1 MIVLPGARVEMEVQ
15 RLELG
20 PQAANEVGNWGV
32 RESGGRDIAKPQ
44 ALLGSILG
52 SKWEPA
58 RRQVVVPGTPL
69 ASQALGHPCGGPAGV
84 TGNQS
89 PDDPAGGEKGCS
101 CGWYWTFGPLLY
113 PPSGIDQAQVP
124 AGFMVPQQEA
134 R

>member
-15 RLELG
+15 WLELG

-58 RRQVVVPGTPL
+58 RRQVVVPVTPL
-69 ASQALGHPCGGPAGV
+69 ASQALGHPM
-84 TGNQS
+84 
-89 PDDPAGGEKGCS
+89 
-101 CGWYWTFGPLLY
+101 W
-113 PPSGIDQAQVP
+113 
-124 AGFMVPQQEA
+124 
-134 R
+134 